1 MGHHQAIMGPVGHC
15 KATQSYG
22 GGKESMGHSSAIGD
36 PKALGRAMGH
46 PWAIMGPMGHCRAL
60 QSHRG
65 DAMERTIGRYRAPQ
79 SFWGGSVGY

>member
-22 GGKESMGHSSAIGD
+22 GGGGIYGALQCYRA

-46 PWAIMGPMGHCRAL
+46 PWAIMGPMGYTSA
-60 QSHRG
+60 
-65 DAMERTIGRYRAPQ
+65 IGE
-79 SFWGGSVGY
+79 VL